1 MSIALGFHIEAQ
13 RLEVLELEIRLEPLE
28 PRGTHPDDETTQD
41 IHDQDRDP
49 PLKTR
54 LLSDPFLNAEARK
67 RSQNTTEE
75 NAQVGDE

>member
-1 MSIALGFHIEAQ
+1 MSIALGFHVEAQ
-13 RLEVLELEIRLEPLE
+13 RVEVLELEILLEPLE
-28 PRGTHPDDETTQD
+28 PRGTHRDDETTQD

-49 PLKTR
+49 PRKTCR
-54 LLSDPFLNAEARK
+54 MPDPFLDAEARK